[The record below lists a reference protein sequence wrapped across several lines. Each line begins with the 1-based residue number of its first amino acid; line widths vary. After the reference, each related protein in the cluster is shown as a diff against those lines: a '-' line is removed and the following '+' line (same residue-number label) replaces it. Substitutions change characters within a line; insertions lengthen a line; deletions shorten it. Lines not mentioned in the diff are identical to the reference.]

1 MARVGRRVR
10 EGRPRGP
17 TPASTAATTAST
29 SISAS
34 HSGPATAGAAAT
46 ARARE
51 ARAAALRGV
60 PVGEVPDGFGIRYGV
75 ELPLPVEAIAR
86 RQAAD
91 QEQMLADDP
100 IGRDIASL
108 DAETDHLLDGF
119 WLAWNSAS

>member
-17 TPASTAATTAST
+17 TPSSSAATTTAST
-29 SISAS
+29 STSTS

-60 PVGEVPDGFGIRYGV
+60 PAEEGPDGFSIRYGAG
-75 ELPLPVEAIAR
+75 LPLPQEAAEAIAR
-86 RQAAD
+86 R
-91 QEQMLADDP
+91 
-100 IGRDIASL
+100 RR
-108 DAETDHLLDGF
+108 
-119 WLAWNSAS
+119 